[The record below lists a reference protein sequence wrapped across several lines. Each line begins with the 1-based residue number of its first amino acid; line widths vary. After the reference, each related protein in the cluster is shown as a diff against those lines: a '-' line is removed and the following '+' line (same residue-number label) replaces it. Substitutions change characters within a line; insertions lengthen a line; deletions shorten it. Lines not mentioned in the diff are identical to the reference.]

1 MAVDCGYAA
10 NPERIRSQMEGASVM
25 GMTAALHSGV
35 TFENGAAVEGNY
47 NDYEMVRS
55 TNYPLKTHTHI
66 VEHPF
71 SVHASG
77 VGEPGLPPIPPA
89 IANALFHATGVRKR
103 DLPMGVD
110 V

>member
-1 MAVDCGYAA
+1 
-10 NPERIRSQMEGASVM
+10 
-25 GMTAALHSGV
+25 V